1 MVAAMIHDEAEIERR
16 KPVWLVLSEL
26 WFDTKLTE
34 DDLQRI
40 AGVMQ
45 SSGYSVPEL
54 REIYRESSLNST
66 MTCRL
71 PGWGKRLGWPGMTD
85 GKRRAEAGA
94 SGPCCIR
101 VGERRDPPDRRSLQ

>member
-1 MVAAMIHDEAEIERR
+1 MIHDEAEIERR

-26 WFDTKLTE
+26 WLDTELTE

-45 SSGYSVPEL
+45 SSGYSVPQL

-66 MTCRL
+66 VTSRL
-71 PGWGKRLGWPGMTD
+71 PGWGKRLGWRLVPLLERPG
-85 GKRRAEAGA
+85 K
-94 SGPCCIR
+94 
-101 VGERRDPPDRRSLQ
+101 